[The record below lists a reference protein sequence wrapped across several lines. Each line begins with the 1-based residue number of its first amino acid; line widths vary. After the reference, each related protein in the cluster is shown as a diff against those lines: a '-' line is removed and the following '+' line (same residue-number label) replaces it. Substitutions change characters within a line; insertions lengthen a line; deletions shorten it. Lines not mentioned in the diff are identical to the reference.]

1 MIKPQMTWAEVDQNW
16 AHLQEVLRSR
26 LPVNEDLRVDS
37 QGNMVAG
44 NRPMLEDIVCLRAA
58 HDKMLFLYLNAAGI
72 QVTLSDAR
80 PPRTI
85 DTKAKNVMSF
95 GQGGQHVAG

>member
-1 MIKPQMTWAEVDQNW
+1 MIKPQMTWAEVDKSW
-16 AHLQEVLRSR
+16 AHIQEMLRSK
-26 LPVNEDLRVDS
+26 LPVNEDLRIDS

-58 HDKMLFLYLNAAGI
+58 HDKMLFLYLQAAGMSI
-72 QVTLSDAR
+72 ELSEAR
-80 PPRTI
+80 EPRTF